1 MDKEDV
7 RKLAKLEQNDAY
19 SIQNFLHKQFPQF
32 GDSYYV
38 AYSISFFILLLIST
52 FILCFVMFESKIKTE
67 KLDSDYL
74 HLLGLKSKTQ
84 VEISLLEIGIFI
96 LSAFIVSLIIS
107 YPLTILINSAITSFY
122 AINVT
127 VSLLSYQQVLLSLL
141 IIIGLVLIS
150 SAPYIYYQKIFS
162 DSKQSLI

>member
-74 HLLGLKSKTQ
+74 RLLGLKNKTQ

-96 LSAFIVSLIIS
+96 LSAIIVSLIIS

-150 SAPYIYYQKIFS
+150 SALYIYYQKIFS